1 MKIISIKTRIFCEN
15 ENLLNFIL
23 KYIKKI
29 PENSIIVITSKI
41 VALSE
46 GRFSIVKNKKE
57 KEKFIKKESDLVVK
71 TKFAW
76 LTIKNGMIMASAG
89 IDESNANGKIIFL
102 PKDSFYSANF
112 IRNYLL
118 KKYKVKNLGI
128 LITDSQTFPLR
139 AGVIGSALGYAG
151 FKGIRDYRGKP
162 DIFGR
167 KMKISRTNIAD
178 CLATTAV
185 LSMGEGD
192 EKKPLAVIYNA
203 PVLFKDKI
211 NRKELMIDLDSDL
224 YFPFL
229 KKINKGIDKK

>member
-139 AGVIGSALGYAG
+139 AGVIGA
-151 FKGIRDYRGKP
+151 
-162 DIFGR
+162 
-167 KMKISRTNIAD
+167 
-178 CLATTAV
+178 
-185 LSMGEGD
+185 
-192 EKKPLAVIYNA
+192 
-203 PVLFKDKI
+203 
-211 NRKELMIDLDSDL
+211 
-224 YFPFL
+224 
-229 KKINKGIDKK
+229 